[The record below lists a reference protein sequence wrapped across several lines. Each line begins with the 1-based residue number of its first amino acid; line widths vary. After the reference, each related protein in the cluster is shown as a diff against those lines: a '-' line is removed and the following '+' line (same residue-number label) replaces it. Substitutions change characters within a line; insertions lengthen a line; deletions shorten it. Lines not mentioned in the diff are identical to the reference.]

1 MAMRLTLTTPTD
13 GEAIERG
20 EVKSRRDGDSSA
32 SRAASARAPGD
43 ADARSR
49 GTRRG
54 DDRRAMRT
62 WNSRDEALGM
72 WSEFC

>member
-1 MAMRLTLTTPTD
+1 MAMPLKLTTPTD

-32 SRAASARAPGD
+32 SPGRRRARRAT
-43 ADARSR
+43 RSR